1 MKREEILEA
10 ARSNNDNQMDEM
22 QQKDQLKMLAIGAVA
37 AACLGGALCI
47 FETIRN
53 GNCNGYMAMID
64 LQLAVCF
71 LAFGIKYRDTKR
83 GKMSILTG
91 GLWAFACV
99 CFLISFF
106 LKAFA

>member
-10 ARSNNDNQMDEM
+10 VQSNDNQMDEM
-22 QQKDQLKMLAIGAVA
+22 QQKDQIKMLAIGAVA
-37 AACLGGALCI
+37 AACLGGVLCM
-47 FETIRN
+47 FEVIRGGN
-53 GNCNGYMAMID
+53 GNGYLAMID

-83 GKMSILTG
+83 GKVSILTG
-91 GLWAFACV
+91 VLWAFACV
-99 CFLISFF
+99 CYIISFF

>member
-10 ARSNNDNQMDEM
+10 VQSNDNQMDEM
-22 QQKDQLKMLAIGAVA
+22 QQKDQMQMLVTGAIAET
-37 AACLGGALCI
+37 CLGGVLCI
-47 FETIRN
+47 FEAIRDGN
-53 GNCNGYMAMID
+53 GNGYMAMIN

-83 GKMSILTG
+83 GKVSILAG

-99 CFLISFF
+99 CSIISFF